1 MKSYQLK
8 IILKKSKP
16 PVWRRCVIPSG
27 ITFSQLALILE
38 EITETEIS
46 SDYEYEFYHAGIQI
60 REWTEAERHVTS
72 YYYDYMCAPDTY
84 VDTLTVTEEWFTFRP
99 GNGEEYRVEI
109 EKRLP
114 DRIPWPSVLK
124 QKGSRPV
131 REWSDTEAVNGKL
144 RKRYPVSYGEPDY
157 RTFAELAEE
166 QSAGRCGIKG
176 AEKPTDRTE
185 RNEKSGNSMM
195 KDFAEKLT
203 RAFSDKVTEKILEET
218 KESGNPADI
227 SVDRLRDILEENVWQ
242 MKKEARGQIFGMS
255 GEEESR
261 KPDLREF
268 LFSADREDLLEM
280 AGDLGLSHFTSL
292 NKSQLAERIRDE
304 ILKPE
309 VMAKRMLL
317 LSDDEIREFEKAA
330 AKENG
335 FYPERDEMRKLE
347 KLYDL
352 AYIVIYHDDYAE
364 VPREVVRVYEKIN
377 TPEYQEKRKGTFWMY
392 HCLMAVEMLY
402 GTAPERIARRMLR
415 KCLGHKVTPEEFK
428 TFFFNVPE
436 DLNLCVLRNGRV
448 IDKELLRDDMFLKL
462 EEIQEGKDFYIPGP
476 EEILDYTEN
485 GYPTSDLYYC
495 RLKTFLVKVLE
506 VGLEEA
512 EEFLALIWRQLSV
525 GNDFPDVME
534 MFREENIVFPDED
547 ALKEFAELIP
557 DVNNHTRMTI
567 HRGHTPIEMMRSM
580 PAMPKGKRPVI
591 VPMSSGAAELLGSAA
606 DEIGGMGFDLD
617 LDYNADEI
625 TTMAMPSGVSGEMVT
640 GKKKIYPND
649 PCPCGSGKKYKK
661 CCGKK

>member
-16 PVWRRCVIPSG
+16 PVWKRCVIPSG
-27 ITFSQLALILE
+27 LTFSQLALILE
-38 EITETEIS
+38 EVTETEIS
-46 SDYEYEFYHAGIQI
+46 VDYEYEFYQAGIQI
-60 REWTEAERHVTS
+60 REWREAEPQVKS

-84 VDTLTVTEEWFTFRP
+84 IDTLADTEGWFTFRP

-114 DRIPWPSVLK
+114 DKIQRPFVLK
-124 QKGSRPV
+124 QKENRQI
-131 REWSDTEAVNGKL
+131 REWSDMEAVNGKL
-144 RKRYPVSYGEPDY
+144 RKRYPVTYGDPDY
-157 RTFAELAEE
+157 RTFAELKEE
-166 QSAGRCGIKG
+166 QSAGRFGIKG
-176 AEKPTDRTE
+176 AENPVDRTE
-185 RNEKSGNSMM
+185 RNEKSGNSLM
-195 KDFAEKLT
+195 KDLSERLA
-203 RAFSDKVTEKILEET
+203 RAFSDKVTEKIIEKT
-218 KESGNPADI
+218 KESGSPDDI
-227 SVDRLRDILEENVWQ
+227 SVDSLWDILEENVWQ
-242 MKKEARGQIFGMS
+242 IKKEARGQIFGTF
-255 GEEESR
+255 EEESR
-261 KPDLREF
+261 EPDLREF

-280 AGDLGLSHFTSL
+280 AGDLGLSHFRSL
-292 NKSQLAERIRDE
+292 SKSRLAELIQDE

-309 VMAKRMLL
+309 VMEKRMLL

-330 AKENG
+330 AKKNG
-335 FYPERDEMRKLE
+335 FYPERDEMKNLE

-364 VPREVVRVYEKIN
+364 VPREAARVYEKIN
-377 TPEYQEKRKGTFWMY
+377 TPEYQEKRKGTYWMY
-392 HCLMAVEMLY
+392 HCLMATEMLY
-402 GTAPERIARRMLR
+402 GTAPERIVRRMLR

-448 IDKELLRDDMFLKL
+448 IDKELLRDDVYLDL
-462 EEIQEGKDFYIPGP
+462 EKIQEGKDFYIPGP

-485 GYPTSDLYYC
+485 GYPTSDLYYS
-495 RLKTFLVKVLE
+495 RLKTFLVKELE
-506 VGLEEA
+506 AGLEEA
-512 EEFLALIWRQLSV
+512 EELLALIWRQISV
-525 GNDFPDVME
+525 GNDFSDVME
-534 MFREENIVFPDED
+534 MFREADIVFPDED
-547 ALKEFAELIP
+547 ALKKFAELIP

-567 HRGHTPIEMMRSM
+567 HRGHTPIEVMRNM
-580 PAMPKGKRPVI
+580 PPMPKGKRPVI
-591 VPMSSGAAELLGSAA
+591 VPMSSGAAELLGEAA

-625 TTMAMPSGVSGEMVT
+625 TTMAMPDGVSGEMVT

-661 CCGKK
+661 CCGKKQ